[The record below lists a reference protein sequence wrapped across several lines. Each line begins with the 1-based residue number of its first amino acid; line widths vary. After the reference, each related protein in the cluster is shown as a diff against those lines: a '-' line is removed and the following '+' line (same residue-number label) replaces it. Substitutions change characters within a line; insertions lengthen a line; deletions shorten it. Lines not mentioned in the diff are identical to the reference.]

1 MFRMRRYPVLSLTFH
16 AYRLRICRYTDVSII
31 PLRNIIRAM
40 RTAKGW
46 TQEELGNKF
55 DVSPQYISRIER
67 GSAHLSLQK
76 LYVLAGILECSIYAI
91 LPSSPS
97 QISDFFSDEL
107 QYQLDH
113 CSAEQKAHLIGY
125 ITWYLQS
132 M

>member
-1 MFRMRRYPVLSLTFH
+1 MDISKEELYKAIGTK
-16 AYRLRICRYTDVSII
+16 
-31 PLRNIIRAM
+31 IRAM

-46 TQEELGNKF
+46 TQKELGNKF

>member
-1 MFRMRRYPVLSLTFH
+1 MDISKEELYKAIGTK
-16 AYRLRICRYTDVSII
+16 
-31 PLRNIIRAM
+31 IRAM

-91 LPSSPS
+91 LPYSLLFVKITIIIDGCCLRIFSNVD
-97 QISDFFSDEL
+97 ISVLSL
-107 QYQLDH
+107 NII
-113 CSAEQKAHLIGY
+113 SVNNRSIG
-125 ITWYLQS
+125 
-132 M
+132 